1 MRFGQLFVPGSTI
14 WPKCV
19 RQYDSLAE
27 FAEVASSD
35 DAQATG
41 DCGDLRIAYR
51 DGTGMILI
59 ASVYHRTNVLHKG
72 QRVLRYPTLTRPG
85 DWKSRQPLR
94 SGPTATEEL
103 ASKGWLRKPCGHP
116 RSRRS
121 LIAWFQPPDKKW
133 GTASHRVVRAISRW
147 ERATAAVAR
156 SQREIARTTGSPP
169 NHRGGSTPVKN

>member
-1 MRFGQLFVPGSTI
+1 
-14 WPKCV
+14 
-19 RQYDSLAE
+19 
-27 FAEVASSD
+27 
-35 DAQATG
+35 
-41 DCGDLRIAYR
+41 
-51 DGTGMILI
+51 MILI

-103 ASKGWLRKPCGHP
+103 ASKGWLRKPCGDP
-116 RSRRS
+116 SSRRS

-147 ERATAAVAR
+147 ERATAAVAHRPRHLVASPGPAVRAAVAHFIPSAWSHHRQGCRRR
-156 SQREIARTTGSPP
+156 SDTKWDTAS
-169 NHRGGSTPVKN
+169 GGCGESRIGKQVSSLLNCALSLPVL